1 MPNVRSAFW
10 VHHPVIDQSAEAFAE
25 ATLAFHREVGGD
37 FLKITPSGTWMTVG
51 HGAEDEVWPNDVI
64 GRRRVTG
71 AGGVD
76 WGGLKRWDWAAL
88 PAGVATQIEAVERI
102 VAGAGDTPVV
112 ATLFNPMTQAHQ
124 LCGAERFAEEQ
135 LTEGFARGLETIT
148 ANTQLVLE
156 AMMDRGISGL
166 YLATHLMQ
174 PSVCP
179 PDEYVGASSDAQL
192 LNAAVAAGL
201 DLVVFHLHGPQIVPT
216 LAPDLSR
223 KVILHLEAGA
233 VEGAIE
239 GAVEGHAVWTGV
251 PLAELRACREE
262 ADVSRLRAAHGLS
275 PNAPLTAGC
284 CVTLDVPRSEIARWN
299 ALA

>member
-1 MPNVRSAFW
+1 M
-10 VHHPVIDQSAEAFAE
+10 
-25 ATLAFHREVGGD
+25 
-37 FLKITPSGTWMTVG
+37 
-51 HGAEDEVWPNDVI
+51 I

-71 AGGVD
+71 AGEVD
-76 WGGLKRWDWAAL
+76 WGELKRWDWAAL

-124 LCGAERFAEEQ
+124 LCGADRFAEEQ

-233 VEGAIE
+233 VEGA
-239 GAVEGHAVWTGV
+239 VEGHAVWTGV
-251 PLAELRACREE
+251 PLAELRSCRKE

-284 CVTLDVPRSEIARWN
+284 CVTLDVPRSEIAHWN